1 MLAGSQRGFDLID
14 IQDMTA
20 LLAVM
25 TPIALLN
32 SVSILPT
39 GISGVAASLGAPK
52 PFPTASAF
60 IAGNFVPMFTLG
72 LLVTL
77 GLDAAF
83 QQLGF
88 WARDVW
94 QDPDALVVLLQLII
108 GAVMIA
114 FGYRLSRAS
123 PHRPDRASTTRMTLI
138 RAFSVAAGVTLI
150 GLPSA
155 LLYFAAI
162 DQILRAELTVVG
174 MAKAVLFYN
183 VIVLLPLV
191 SIVLFCGLLGK
202 RSDQLFGAVARFFER
217 WGRRLLFFGMLG
229 VGAVLT
235 ADATGW
241 FLGHPLIPSYG
252 R

>member
-1 MLAGSQRGFDLID
+1 
-14 IQDMTA
+14 MTA
-20 LLAVM
+20 LFAVL

-39 GISGVAASLGAPK
+39 AISGFAVSLGAPK
-52 PFPTASAF
+52 PFLTTSAF
-60 IAGNFVPMFTLG
+60 IAGNFVPMFTFG

-83 QQLGF
+83 QQLGV
-88 WARDVW
+88 WARDAW

-108 GAVMIA
+108 GAVTVA

-123 PHRPDRASTTRMTLI
+123 PHRPDRVSTARMTPI
-138 RAFSVAAGVTLI
+138 GAFSVAAGVTLI
-150 GLPSA
+150 GLPGS

-174 MAKAVLFYN
+174 ITKAALFYN

-191 SIVLFCGLLGK
+191 LIVLFRGLLGR
-202 RSDQLFGAVARFFER
+202 RSDPLFRAVARFFER
-217 WGRRLLFFGMLG
+217 WGKRLLSFGMLG
-229 VGAVLT
+229 VGVVLT
-235 ADATGW
+235 ADAIGW
-241 FLGHPLIPSYG
+241 FLGFPLLPSYFL
-252 R
+252 